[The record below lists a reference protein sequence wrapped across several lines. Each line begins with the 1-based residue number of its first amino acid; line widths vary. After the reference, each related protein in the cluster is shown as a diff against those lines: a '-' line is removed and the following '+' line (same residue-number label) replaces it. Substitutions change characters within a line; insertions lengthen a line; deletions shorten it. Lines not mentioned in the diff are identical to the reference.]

1 MTEQPD
7 RSRHDPLD
15 QSERYEDQPHRLETD
30 TDSGLLVIVSGPS
43 GVGKTTITR
52 GIERSIA
59 DSVFSVSATTRPPT
73 KADVEGVDYHFVDDA
88 EFDRLER
95 EDRLLESANV
105 FGNRYGTPRD
115 WVDEQLRRGRLVILD
130 IDVQGAIQVRR
141 RMPEAFGLFIL
152 PPSEEVLLERLRARK
167 REPEEVIQRR
177 FAEARQEIANA
188 RSSGVYSAWVTNE
201 DLNTSIA
208 QAVDIISKARR
219 DSAGPD
225 R

>member
-1 MTEQPD
+1 
-7 RSRHDPLD
+7 
-15 QSERYEDQPHRLETD
+15 
-30 TDSGLLVIVSGPS
+30 V
-43 GVGKTTITR
+43 
-52 GIERSIA
+52 
-59 DSVFSVSATTRPPT
+59 
-73 KADVEGVDYHFVDDA
+73 DVEGVDYHFVDDA

-188 RSSGVYSAWVTNE
+188 RSSGVYSAWVTNA

-208 QAVDIISKARR
+208 QAVDFITRARR
-219 DSAGPD
+219 GLAGSD
-225 R
+225 G